1 MTFRAQLARC
11 FQAAIVGFGL
21 LSFAANALAQDSMQL
36 DLDFRNSL
44 PRAHAT
50 QEQNGAARFGGSGQ
64 NVRASAARIEP
75 ARRRVRWRRHAG

>member
-1 MTFRAQLARC
+1 MTIRAQLARC
-11 FQAAIVGFGL
+11 LQAAIVAFG

-44 PRAHAT
+44 PLGHAR

-64 NVRASAARIEP
+64 NARASAVRIEP
-75 ARRRVRWRRHAG
+75 AKRRARWHRHAG